1 MYTETITHRKQEKH
15 LQWYYNVPYAYCIC
29 WLGAEVWVLV
39 LVWRLWNRT
48 ITTPTAPSAKWK
60 QHTHTHIY
68 TDIQKAIA
76 STKDT
81 AMTCHYI
88 YSATA
93 HLYVISHFHLL
104 FRTHLLLAFCLSHIF
119 FECICSCVHCTVQH
133 FHQHLILFPCSFVSR
148 EWKKHNQ
155 NTITATTPNDQY
167 NTNRKERKEKY
178 PRQ

>member
-1 MYTETITHRKQEKH
+1 MFCCCSNRYVHRNNYAQETRKASSVV
-15 LQWYYNVPYAYCIC
+15 LQCAVCI
-29 WLGAEVWVLV
+29 LYLLARSRSVGISVSV
-39 LVWRLWNRT
+39 T
-48 ITTPTAPSAKWK
+48 IMKPNNNNTNSTNSKMKTT
-60 QHTHTHIY
+60 HTHTHIY
-68 TDIQKAIA
+68 TDIQRAIA

-119 FECICSCVHCTVQH
+119 FECICSCVHCTIQH

-148 EWKKHNQ
+148 E
-155 NTITATTPNDQY
+155 
-167 NTNRKERKEKY
+167 
-178 PRQ
+178 